1 MQTLILCVTAYR
13 RMTLMQTLKELYKLG
28 CGEVQFMGTLVAE
41 AEEIYPKF
49 KLIDIR
55 AEIRQK

>member
-1 MQTLILCVTAYR
+1 
-13 RMTLMQTLKELYKLG
+13 MQTLKELYKLG